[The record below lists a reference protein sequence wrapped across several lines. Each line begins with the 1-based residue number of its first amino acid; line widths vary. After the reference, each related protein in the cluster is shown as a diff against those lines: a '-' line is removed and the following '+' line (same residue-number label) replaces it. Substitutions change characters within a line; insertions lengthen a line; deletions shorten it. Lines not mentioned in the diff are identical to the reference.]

1 MNRVKLEKMGVTH
14 ILNAMA
20 SREDLE
26 GEINTREE
34 YYSDMNIT
42 YCGVAA
48 LDVSWFD
55 ISKYFFPAAE
65 FIHQALSKPE
75 NKVLVHCR
83 QGVSRSSTLFLAYL
97 MIHHDM
103 TVEDAIDRVIRK
115 RQIQPNIGFL
125 NQLTLLNLNLLRQ
138 RKLQSRKEFN
148 IENIAML
155 VPVSESQVTLK
166 KHIGRIM
173 IHVMQL
179 LQKCTLDWTP
189 VTEVWPNVFIANE
202 KAAMDRVRL
211 KEMGVTHILNAAA
224 VKKSLKVLLGKPS
237 KEDLLEKVNT
247 GAKYYKGMNITYYG
261 VPVMD
266 DHLFDISKY
275 FFPAAKFIHKA
286 LSKPKNKVL
295 LHCSDGVRCSPALF
309 WSRGQQSKQRR
320 PDFPLPRHFL
330 QLFRRNTEAFP
341 GQPRDI
347 IPPACPGSSPGP
359 PPGGT
364 CPEHLPRE
372 ASRRHPEQMPEP
384 PQLASL
390 DVKEQRYKIHLST
403 TSNSHTPNSTMAKT
417 RELSKDTRNK
427 IVDLHQAGKT
437 ESAIGK
443 QLGVKKSTVG
453 AIIRKWKKY
462 KTTDNLPR
470 SGAPRKI

>member
-1 MNRVKLEKMGVTH
+1 MNRAKLEKMGVTH
-14 ILNAMA
+14 ILNATA
-20 SREDLE
+20 SRVDLVR
-26 GEINTREE
+26 EISKREE

-103 TVEDAIDRVIRK
+103 TVEDATDRVIRK
-115 RQIQPNIGFL
+115 RQIQPNTGFL
-125 NQLTLLNLNLLRQ
+125 NQLTLLDLNLMRQ

-202 KAAMDRVRL
+202 KTAMDRDRL

-247 GAKYYKGMNITYYG
+247 GAKYYKGMNITYYD

-266 DHLFDISKY
+266 DHLFQHD
-275 FFPAAKFIHKA
+275 
-286 LSKPKNKVL
+286 
-295 LHCSDGVRCSPALF
+295 
-309 WSRGQQSKQRR
+309 
-320 PDFPLPRHFL
+320 
-330 QLFRRNTEAFP
+330 
-341 GQPRDI
+341 
-347 IPPACPGSSPGP
+347 
-359 PPGGT
+359 
-364 CPEHLPRE
+364 
-372 ASRRHPEQMPEP
+372 
-384 PQLASL
+384 
-390 DVKEQRYKIHLST
+390 
-403 TSNSHTPNSTMAKT
+403 
-417 RELSKDTRNK
+417 
-427 IVDLHQAGKT
+427 
-437 ESAIGK
+437 SA
-443 QLGVKKSTVG
+443 
-453 AIIRKWKKY
+453 
-462 KTTDNLPR
+462 
-470 SGAPRKI
+470 